1 MNELRVGT
9 RARDIHHTHTPTSDT
24 YASVS
29 KDLQTYSTVLKL
41 GNIILR
47 NSRCVVL
54 ELGDWGSTWFEEHV
68 ETLVSILT
76 HLPGKR
82 RELLRK
88 EHQEKNENAKFIRK
102 RM

>member
-1 MNELRVGT
+1 MNELRVST
-9 RARDIHHTHTPTSDT
+9 RAKDIHHTHTPTSVT

-54 ELGDWGSTWFEEHV
+54 ELGDWGSTWCTRNRDAGFDTDTFAEQEWEE
-68 ETLVSILT
+68 
-76 HLPGKR
+76 G
-82 RELLRK
+82 
-88 EHQEKNENAKFIRK
+88 NY
-102 RM
+102 